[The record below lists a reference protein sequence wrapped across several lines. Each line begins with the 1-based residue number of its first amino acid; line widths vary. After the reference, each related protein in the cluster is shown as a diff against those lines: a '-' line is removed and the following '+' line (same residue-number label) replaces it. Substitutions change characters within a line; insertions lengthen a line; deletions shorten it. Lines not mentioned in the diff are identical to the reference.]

1 MKFDK
6 KMIDKILL
14 LDDESLW
21 GVIKMVAAKTG
32 NESLKSLERPS
43 NMEKFRQ
50 TLAGLNEVDLDRATE
65 ILNRG
70 DACGN

>member
-70 DACGN
+70 DTCGK

>member
-70 DACGN
+70 DACGK

>member
-32 NESLKSLERPS
+32 NESFKSLERPS

-70 DACGN
+70 DACGK

>member
-32 NESLKSLERPS
+32 NESLKNLERPS

-50 TLAGLNEVDLDRATE
+50 TLVGLNEVDLDRATE

-70 DACGN
+70 DACGK